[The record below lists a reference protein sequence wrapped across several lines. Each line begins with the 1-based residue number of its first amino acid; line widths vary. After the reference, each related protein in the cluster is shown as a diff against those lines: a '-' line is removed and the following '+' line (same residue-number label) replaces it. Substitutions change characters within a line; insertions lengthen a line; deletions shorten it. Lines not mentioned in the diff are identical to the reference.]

1 MNKFKILKYWGY
13 GILFIPTVIT
23 VFIVYGTIQYITT
36 PDLPFANQ
44 EKKNTDTVIVVNQP
58 IQITNPI
65 VEKTTNN
72 NTTIITKEAVPVVE
86 QVKPE
91 PVKQTSVVKPQPID
105 TTKIKDSL

>member
-13 GILFIPTVIT
+13 SILLIPTIIS
-23 VFIVYGTIQYITT
+23 VFIVYGTIKYVTT
-36 PDLPFANQ
+36 PDLPFAKQ

-72 NTTIITKEAVPVVE
+72 NTTIITKDATPVVE
-86 QVKPE
+86 PVKPE
-91 PVKQTSVVKPQPID
+91 PVKQIPVVKPQPID
-105 TTKIKDSL
+105 TTKTKDTL